1 MADIG
6 GAHAGGLLAPPWLDT
21 APWSPT
27 AATTDRSHEAVSS
40 RRHVLSFTGSGSE
53 YFRIWIVN
61 LLALVLSAG
70 LYYPWARV
78 RRLRYF
84 HHHTRLDGHAFDFRG
99 EPTRMLRGFLLVWLL
114 FGAYNLASQTSGVA
128 ALVGV
133 GAIAALWPAL
143 WRGSLRF
150 RLGHTS
156 WRGLPFAFEGD
167 TAGAYRAF
175 GAFAALSL
183 PALLLLVF
191 AQARPSDA
199 GIVLPLLLVLAL
211 TLGPL
216 GWYEVKRYQHRHCT
230 FADRRSDWQARRPET
245 YALFARAATLGLVGA
260 LAGGVLFCGVVA
272 LVPTGEGSGG
282 AVLVGLIATAGFWLP
297 LSLPHAY
304 LEARTQNLVWNRTVA
319 AGLRFDSALGV
330 APLCR
335 LRIKNLLLLVA
346 TLGLYW
352 PWAAVATACLR
363 LGAVAVLSDEPLDR
377 LVGTLHAAAPGASGD
392 AAADLTGFDFG
403 L

>member
-27 AATTDRSHEAVSS
+27 AATTARSHEAVSS

-211 TLGPL
+211 TFGPL
-216 GWYEVKRYQHRHCT
+216 GWTRSSATSIGIARSPTGAATGRRGGQRSTPCSPAPPRWDWSARWPAGCC
-230 FADRRSDWQARRPET
+230 FAASWRSSRPARG
-245 YALFARAATLGLVGA
+245 RAAP
-260 LAGGVLFCGVVA
+260 C
-272 LVPTGEGSGG
+272 
-282 AVLVGLIATAGFWLP
+282 W
-297 LSLPHAY
+297 
-304 LEARTQNLVWNRTVA
+304 W
-319 AGLRFDSALGV
+319 D
-330 APLCR
+330 
-335 LRIKNLLLLVA
+335 
-346 TLGLYW
+346 
-352 PWAAVATACLR
+352 
-363 LGAVAVLSDEPLDR
+363 
-377 LVGTLHAAAPGASGD
+377 
-392 AAADLTGFDFG
+392 
-403 L
+403 

>member
-6 GAHAGGLLAPPWLDT
+6 GAHTGGVLATPWMDT
-21 APWSPT
+21 APWSPPAQ
-27 AATTDRSHEAVSS
+27 AARPGETTSPG
-40 RRHVLSFTGSGSE
+40 RHPLSFTGSGSE

-61 LLALVLSAG
+61 LLALVLSLG

-84 HHHTRLDGHAFDFRG
+84 HHNARLAGHAFDFRG
-99 EPTRMLRGFLLVWLL
+99 EPRRMLRGFLLVWLL
-114 FGAYNLASQTSGVA
+114 LGVYNLASRSSGVA
-128 ALVGV
+128 ALVGL
-133 GAIAALWPAL
+133 GAITALWPAL

-175 GAFAALSL
+175 GAFVALGL

-191 AQARPSDA
+191 AQAHPDD
-199 GIVLPLLLVLAL
+199 GGWVLLSVAALVLG
-211 TLGPL
+211 LGPL
-216 GWYEVKRYQHRHCT
+216 GWYELKRYQHRHCA
-230 FADRRSDWQARRPET
+230 FAGRRSDWRATRPEV
-245 YALFARAATLGLVGA
+245 YALLARAAALGLAGA
-260 LAGGVLFCGVVA
+260 LAGGLLFAGVVA
-272 LVPTGEGSGG
+272 LVPAGAGPGG
-282 AVLVGLIATAGFWLP
+282 ALVAGVLATAGFWLP
-297 LSLPHAY
+297 LSLPQAY

-319 AGLRFDSALGV
+319 RGLRFDSALGV
-330 APLCR
+330 APLWR
-335 LRIKNLLLLVA
+335 LRMKNLLLVVA

-352 PWAAVATACLR
+352 PWAAAATARLR
-363 LGAVAVLSDEPLDR
+363 LGAVAVLSEEPLDR
-377 LVGTLHAAAPGASGD
+377 LVGTLRRRAEGDASGD
-392 AAADLTGFDFG
+392 AAADLAGFDFG

>member
-21 APWSPT
+21 APWIPSALT
-27 AATTDRSHEAVSS
+27 AARSHEAVSP
-40 RRHVLSFTGSGSE
+40 RRHPLSFTGSGSE

-84 HHHTRLDGHAFDFRG
+84 HHNTRLDGHAFDFRG
-99 EPTRMLRGFLLVWLL
+99 KPARMLRGFLLVWLL
-114 FGAYNLASQTSGVA
+114 FGAYNLASQTSGAA
-128 ALVGV
+128 ALVGL

-150 RLGHTS
+150 RLCHTS

-175 GAFAALSL
+175 GAFAALGL

-199 GIVLPLLLVLAL
+199 GFVLPLLLVLAVA
-211 TLGPL
+211 LGPL
-216 GWYEVKRYQHRHCT
+216 GWHEVKRYQHRHCV
-230 FADRRSDWQARRPET
+230 FADRRSDWQAGRGEV
-245 YALFARAATLGLVGA
+245 YALFARAAALGLAGA
-260 LAGGVLFCGVVA
+260 LAGGVLFAGVVTLIPA
-272 LVPTGEGSGG
+272 GEVPGG
-282 AVLVGLIATAGFWLP
+282 AVLVGGIAMAGFWLP

-304 LEARTQNLVWNRTVA
+304 LEAHTQNLVWNRTVA
-319 AGLRFDSALGV
+319 PGLRFDSTLGV

-335 LRIKNLLLLVA
+335 LRVKNLLLLVA

-352 PWAAVATACLR
+352 PWATVATARLR
-363 LGAVAVLSDEPLDR
+363 LAAVAVLSDEPLDR
-377 LVGTLHAAAPGASGD
+377 LVGTLQSTSPDASGD
-392 AAADLTGFDFG
+392 AAADLAGFDFG